1 MARKW
6 EETPLA
12 KFLSVADEFTM
23 LKATSSCCSYAMSI
37 AGHGLMSYD
46 AFRMFDY
53 SRTGLLAPANV
64 FGASEWLELPVSALD
79 VIDMIRI
86 ADSDRDG

>member
-1 MARKW
+1 
-6 EETPLA
+6 
-12 KFLSVADEFTM
+12 
-23 LKATSSCCSYAMSI
+23 
-37 AGHGLMSYD
+37 
-46 AFRMFDY
+46 MFDY

-64 FGASEWLELPVSALD
+64 FAASEWLELPVSALD

>member
-1 MARKW
+1 MLLVC
-6 EETPLA
+6 ECQLLA
-12 KFLSVADEFTM
+12 VD
-23 LKATSSCCSYAMSI
+23 SC
-37 AGHGLMSYD
+37 
-46 AFRMFDY
+46 RMFDY

-64 FGASEWLELPVSALD
+64 FGSSEWLELPVSALD

>member
-12 KFLSVADEFTM
+12 KFFSVADEFTM
-23 LKATSSCCSYAMSI
+23 LKQRAHAARMRMSI
-37 AGHGLMSYD
+37 AGRGLMSYD

>member
-1 MARKW
+1 
-6 EETPLA
+6 
-12 KFLSVADEFTM
+12 M
-23 LKATSSCCSYAMSI
+23 LLVCECQLLVVDSC
-37 AGHGLMSYD
+37 
-46 AFRMFDY
+46 RMFDY

-64 FGASEWLELPVSALD
+64 FGASEWLELPVSVLD

>member
-1 MARKW
+1 
-6 EETPLA
+6 
-12 KFLSVADEFTM
+12 
-23 LKATSSCCSYAMSI
+23 
-37 AGHGLMSYD
+37 
-46 AFRMFDY
+46 MFDY

-86 ADSDRDG
+86 ADSGRCCFISFLCVCVCCSVDHQPTETHPRS